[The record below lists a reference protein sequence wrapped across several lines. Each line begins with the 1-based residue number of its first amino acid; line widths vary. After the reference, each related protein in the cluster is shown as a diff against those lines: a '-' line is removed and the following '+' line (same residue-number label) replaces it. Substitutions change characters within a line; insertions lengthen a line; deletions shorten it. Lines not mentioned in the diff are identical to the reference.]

1 LLDLL
6 CASAP
11 LWLKHTSRSERRL
24 ELSKNILII
33 GCFLSASAAAVA
45 FNVGSLRAEDN
56 VPLKY
61 SRSEMEAKW
70 HDRLRFFL
78 DKDVIPLIDLE
89 STISRRQAED
99 DLLQPETLAKMDD
112 LGVALIAFDANQA
125 PKGESEPPQG
135 YRWGYHMHEAVNAH
149 PDRFIL
155 ASNAG
160 ISENW
165 RKQKSGM
172 IEQTET
178 QVKSGDYAIM
188 GEFEFRH
195 YLSQNECKEE
205 RLDREVDISLDAPN
219 GHRLFALSA
228 ETGIPFLM
236 HNEPEDVRLD
246 TLEKMLGAYP
256 KARVIQAHFGQL
268 RYPSRQKRFTPDYVR
283 RLLATYPNLFFDIS
297 TGEPGRIYDCGI
309 KLLDTVI
316 WTTSALSQSST
327 LDPAYK
333 AIFVEFSDR
342 FVAGMDYGGGRPRL
356 TDFWRKR
363 VDNLR
368 LILRDLP
375 EEAKHNIA
383 YRNAWKLLT
392 GRDFTP

>member
-1 LLDLL
+1 MFCSVNSTPKWLL
-6 CASAP
+6 
-11 LWLKHTSRSERRL
+11 
-24 ELSKNILII
+24 
-33 GCFLSASAAAVA
+33 SAAAVVIA
-45 FNVGSLRAEDN
+45 VAIDVGPLRAEDP
-56 VPLKY
+56 VRLQY

-70 HDRLRFFL
+70 RDRLRFFL

-89 STISRRQAED
+89 STISRQQAED
-99 DLLQPETLAKMDD
+99 DLFRPETLAKMDE

-125 PKGESEPPQG
+125 PKGGNEPPQG
-135 YRWGYHMHEAVNAH
+135 YRWGYHMHEAVNAR

-178 QVKSGDYAIM
+178 QIRSGDYAIM

-195 YLSQNECKEE
+195 YLSQNECREGRSE
-205 RLDREVDISLDAPN
+205 REVNIPLDAPN

-228 ETGIPFLM
+228 ETGVPFLI
-236 HNEPEDVRLD
+236 HNEPEDMRLD

-268 RYPSRQKRFTPDYVR
+268 RYPSIQKRFTPDYVR
-283 RLLATYPNLFFDIS
+283 HLLTTYPNLFFDIS
-297 TGEPGRIYDCGI
+297 VGEPGRVYDCGI
-309 KLLDTVI
+309 KLFDTAI
-316 WTTSALSQSST
+316 WTTSASSQSSM

-356 TDFWRKR
+356 TDFWWKR
-363 VDNLR
+363 VENLR
-368 LILRDLP
+368 LIMRDLP
-375 EEAKHNIA
+375 DEAKHNIA

-392 GRDFTP
+392 GRDFAP